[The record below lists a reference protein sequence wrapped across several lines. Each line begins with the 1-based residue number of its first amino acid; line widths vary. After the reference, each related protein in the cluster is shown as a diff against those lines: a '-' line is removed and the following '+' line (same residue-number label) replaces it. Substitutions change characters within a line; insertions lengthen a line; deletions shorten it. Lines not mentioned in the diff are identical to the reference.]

1 MVFRDQSISDLR
13 EFPRCPVSRHQVFVG
28 FMIVDKRL
36 FSRIVDYHGTCPE
49 GPLLFSGIAPS
60 EVLADEAPS

>member
-1 MVFRDQSISDLR
+1 MKRPVLTALKGVETMPNWMAYNSPAAGLGSDR
-13 EFPRCPVSRHQVFVG
+13 FFTTGIP
-28 FMIVDKRL
+28 D
-36 FSRIVDYHGTCPE
+36 